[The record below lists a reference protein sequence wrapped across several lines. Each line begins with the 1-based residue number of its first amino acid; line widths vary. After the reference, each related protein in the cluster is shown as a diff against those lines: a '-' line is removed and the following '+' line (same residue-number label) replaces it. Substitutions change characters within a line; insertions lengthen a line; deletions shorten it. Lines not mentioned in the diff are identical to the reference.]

1 VYLRIAHPKNQAREF
16 QTGCIGRLTLVWPD
30 KPDWRDIM
38 STLQLEY
45 DGDQHATALR
55 EPYHN
60 TLAIDCPFT
69 AKGDEF
75 SPGNL
80 LGISVAGCM
89 LLSMGAVAQ
98 RDQLDLTGTVVNIEL
113 TETDKPYSHVDTITL
128 AFNIP
133 RDFAFTDRL
142 RMQRA
147 AELCPIKHSFGE
159 DTVVTAT
166 YNYAAAIAA

>member
-1 VYLRIAHPKNQAREF
+1 MNS
-16 QTGCIGRLTLVWPD
+16 LTL
-30 KPDWRDIM
+30 
-38 STLQLEY
+38 TY
-45 DGDQHATALR
+45 DGDQHATALK
-55 EPYHN
+55 EPHGN
-60 TLAIDCPFT
+60 RVSIDCPIT

-98 RDQLDLTGTVVNIEL
+98 RDKLDLSGTAVDIEL
-113 TETDKPYSHVDTITL
+113 TETSEPYPHVDTISL
-128 AFNIP
+128 AFRLP
-133 RDFAFTDRL
+133 RDFPSKDR
-142 RMQRA
+142 MKMERA

-166 YNYAAAIAA
+166 YTYGVAKAA